1 MRERERGDIVIVSER
16 EKFSES
22 RDRVIV
28 IKCAYERHIYIL
40 YRYRGR
46 EIIVSYIERD
56 SY

>member
-22 RDRVIV
+22 RDIVIV

-40 YRYRGR
+40 YRYIGR